1 MSTINIVIGQR
12 LVRKLSDSKEK
23 YFLTKDEINVL
34 KVHVDLDRVLA
45 ALKSEKVVG
54 AEANWETIPL
64 FRAVVAG
71 SDENGYKSRVGI
83 HEVLRMTPTIRS
95 LVIKGSS
102 SSDIEAQA
110 RKEGMLTM
118 LEDGVFK
125 CVQGLTSI
133 EEVLRV
139 VSE

>member
-1 MSTINIVIGQR
+1 M
-12 LVRKLSDSKEK
+12 
-23 YFLTKDEINVL
+23 LT
-34 KVHVDLDRVLA
+34 
-45 ALKSEKVVG
+45 ALKSEKIVG
-54 AEANWETIPL
+54 QDATWATIPL
-64 FRAVVAG
+64 FRAVAIG
-71 SDENGYKSRVGI
+71 SDDNGYKSRVGI